1 MKRKAIPRA
10 FKDTELNRVRV
21 NKNIKI
27 GEIADAIHFSE
38 GIVGMY
44 FTGQRLP
51 TTETCEAICNFLGIN
66 PVWGMSEFLQAN
78 NDWNAEHNRKLKVRG
93 RRDTKE
99 DILQMKRGSVG
110 KPRFSKRTFW
120 TEKRTA
126 SGFTLQDL
134 SDLTKIEYSTLSK
147 YFTGQTMPID
157 DTIKQLCDLFGV
169 DFKEGKHEFRKAYTE
184 WHRKNSLSKREVEP
198 TKPVNYSLVEKV
210 ADIVYGKVSFEDF
223 KALMTGSAVDI
234 SHFYGKVD
242 FETFNT
248 IMQTIKEV

>member
-1 MKRKAIPRA
+1 MGDYTPRA
-10 FKDTELNRVRV
+10 FKDTELNRVRIK
-21 NKNIKI
+21 KNIKLK
-27 GEIADAIHFSE
+27 EIANAIHFSR

-51 TTETCEAICNFLGIN
+51 TTETCEAICNFLNID
-66 PVWGMSEFLQAN
+66 PVLGMSEFMRAN
-78 NDWNAEHNRKLKVRG
+78 NAWNAEHSRKLKFKGNRSTQEEHSEMG
-93 RRDTKE
+93 NT
-99 DILQMKRGSVG
+99 G

-120 TEKRTA
+120 TEKRTS

-147 YFTGQTMPID
+147 YFTGQTMPTDEI
-157 DTIKQLCDLFGV
+157 IKQLCDLFGV

-198 TKPVNYSLVEKV
+198 TNAVNYSLVEKV

-223 KALMTGSAVDI
+223 RALMTGSAIDI

-248 IMQTIKEV
+248 IMQTLKEV